1 MEIELPD
8 EVFLSSGTFHS
19 VYPSCKDSST
29 YLLRVLKTKEYNI
42 NRIFTQF
49 LYTLH
54 HLLKSS
60 QFNIVDFILPLLTN
74 LREISA
80 PAIIS
85 KKLIMSLELILKDY
99 PDLLQL
105 EPLSSVLSDNWEK
118 IEVES
123 LDLLFKVFKIC
134 KPEEE

>member
-1 MEIELPD
+1 MEIERPD

-19 VYPSCKDSST
+19 VYPSSKDSSL
-29 YLLRVLKTKEYNI
+29 YLLQVLKSKEYNI
-42 NRIFTQF
+42 NRIFSQF
-49 LYTLH
+49 LFTLH

-60 QFNIVDFILPLLTN
+60 QFNIADFVLPLLTN
-74 LREISA
+74 LRDISA

-85 KKLIMSLELILKDY
+85 KKLIMSLDQILKDH

-105 EPLSSVLSDNWEK
+105 EPLSSILSDHWRQ

-123 LDLLFKVFKIC
+123 LDLVFKVFKFSR
-134 KPEEE
+134 PEEE